1 MTQPTS
7 SSGQTVGAIGGD
19 VGVRAW
25 IVEGGMARLH
35 ESGGSVHVRAYS
47 RTRDGRTEQVR
58 AHVRSNPPGGEG
70 DEPIAG
76 GQGGL
81 ADRVQLAGPLVAAV
95 PYIVGAAGR
104 AAGPV
109 IRQLPS
115 LGRRSVLD
123 WILGRDRS
131 SSTGIL
137 NSEVDASDEAD
148 DARPDGSDSRSDDAA
163 PASPDRP
170 RYIVHDGR
178 QGKHTPGH
186 NNYDP
191 NRSSIA
197 EGTDPQ
203 ALADEFAGRG
213 EPVAGVPGE
222 PGYRERFDA
231 GERIIGTWR
240 DGPGGPAY
248 PTTRATIRHG
258 AGGHIHIVP
267 SMPRGF
273 QRGQ

>member
-7 SSGQTVGAIGGD
+7 SSGQTVSALGED
-19 VGVRAW
+19 VGARAW

-58 AHVRSNPPGGEG
+58 AHVRSDPPGGEG
-70 DEPIAG
+70 GEPIAG

-81 ADRVQLAGPLVAAV
+81 ADRVQLAGPLVAAA

-123 WILGRDRS
+123 WIFGRERS
-131 SSTGIL
+131 SGSDIL
-137 NSEVDASDEAD
+137 RSEGDASGEAD
-148 DARPDGSDSRSDDAA
+148 DESGNAGDEQSADHVEERPGS
-163 PASPDRP
+163 P
-170 RYIVHDGR
+170 RYTIHEGQ
-178 QGKHTPGH
+178 QGKHRRGH
-186 NNYDP
+186 NNHDP
-191 NRSSIA
+191 NRSEIG
-197 EGTDPQ
+197 EGIDTQ

-213 EPVAGVPGE
+213 EPVAGELGQPGFK
-222 PGYRERFDA
+222 ERFDA
-231 GERIIGTWR
+231 GDRAIGIYRNRTT
-240 DGPGGPAY
+240 GEVL
-248 PTTRATIRHG
+248 PTTRGIIHHA
-258 AGGHIHIVP
+258 AGGRVHIVP
-267 SMPRGF
+267 SHPRGP
-273 QRGQ
+273 